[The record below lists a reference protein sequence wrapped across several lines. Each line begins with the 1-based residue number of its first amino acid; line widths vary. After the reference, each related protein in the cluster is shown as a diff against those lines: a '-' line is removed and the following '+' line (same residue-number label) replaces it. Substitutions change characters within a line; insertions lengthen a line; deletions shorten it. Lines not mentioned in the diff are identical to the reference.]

1 MKRMGW
7 FAVGVLCAAC
17 AVCADGQIE
26 WGRAPNGEFW
36 NGYAKRFIFAPAF
49 GFKPVDGAVK
59 YVYDVTDDWHRVHAF
74 EAETPNASL
83 APVWE
88 KLPVGYVTVACRGIG
103 GDGAAKGEAG

>member
-36 NGYAKRFIFAPAF
+36 NGCQYGVCGRQ
-49 GFKPVDGAVK
+49 
-59 YVYDVTDDWHRVHAF
+59 
-74 EAETPNASL
+74 AEIQDYLLGRCSL
-83 APVWE
+83 SRAE
-88 KLPVGYVTVACRGIG
+88 
-103 GDGAAKGEAG
+103 